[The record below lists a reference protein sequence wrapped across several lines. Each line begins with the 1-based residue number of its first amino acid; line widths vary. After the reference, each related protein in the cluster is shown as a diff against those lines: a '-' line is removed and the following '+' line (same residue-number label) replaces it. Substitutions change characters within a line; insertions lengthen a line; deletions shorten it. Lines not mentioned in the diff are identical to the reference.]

1 MVYCKLLSSL
11 ENRKNQSCI
20 DVGTAAQNTKTW
32 HLTMPTIV
40 DISAGMKMQKTFTKT
55 GVVMNSISITYSKD
69 TIPYI
74 QITPY
79 GLVLN
84 RNYLGYIDNDFL
96 KGILYS
102 EGYYN
107 VSDSLI
113 LAIKGYSDIDNQEE
127 NVTVMFAVE

>member
-1 MVYCKLLSSL
+1 M
-11 ENRKNQSCI
+11 RQ
-20 DVGTAAQNTKTW
+20 
-32 HLTMPTIV
+32 
-40 DISAGMKMQKTFTKT
+40 T

-69 TIPYI
+69 TLPYI

-84 RNYLGYIDNDFL
+84 RNYLGYIDDDFL